1 MSELKRHMGL
11 FHLTMYGVG
20 LILGAG
26 IYVLVGEA
34 TGIAGDAVWIS
45 FALGSI
51 VALFAGFSY
60 AELSSVFPKAA
71 AEYVFIKNAFKN
83 NFFAFLIGWLTAIT
97 SIITAATVALGFG
110 GYFAEF
116 VDIPIIISAMGLL
129 VILSIVNF
137 IGIRESSWTNT
148 IFTIIEASGL
158 ILIIIIGFTFSNPEP
173 VNYLESP
180 SGFTGIVIAFV
191 LIFFAFIGFEDMANI
206 AEEVRKPKKT
216 IPKAII
222 LSVLISGI
230 IYILVSLAVVRV
242 VNWEEL
248 ATSSAPI
255 ALVAERGL
263 GSEAHILLSSI
274 ALFAITNTVLI
285 TLVAGSRMFYG
296 MAREKV
302 FPSILGKIHF
312 KTKTPWIAVVMIL
325 IISMLFTLVGD
336 VVIVANITVFA
347 IVITF
352 AAVNLAVIVLRYTE
366 PNAER
371 KFRVP
376 INIGKFPIL
385 PLFGL
390 GISIYMGFQFE
401 IEVVLVGLTIIGIGA
416 VFYKIS
422 KNSTA
427 NSSNIS
433 QN

>member
-11 FHLTMYGVG
+11 FQLTMYGVG

-26 IYVLVGEA
+26 IYVLIGEA
-34 TGIAGDAVWIS
+34 AGFAGDAVWI
-45 FALGSI
+45 AMILGSI

-137 IGIRESSWTNT
+137 IGIRESAWTNT

-158 ILIIIIGFTFSNPEP
+158 ILIIVIGFTFSSPEP
-173 VNYLESP
+173 VNYTESP
-180 SGFTGIVIAFV
+180 SGFTGIVLAFV
-191 LIFFAFIGFEDMANI
+191 LIFFAFIGFEDMANV
-206 AEEVRKPKKT
+206 AEEVKKPKKT
-216 IPKAII
+216 LPRAII
-222 LSVLISGI
+222 LSVIIAGI
-230 IYILVSLAVVRV
+230 LYILVSLAVVRV

-248 ATSSAPI
+248 SNSAAPI
-255 ALVAERGL
+255 ALVAQRGL
-263 GSEAHILLSSI
+263 GSEAHILLSAI

-285 TLVAGSRMFYG
+285 TLVAGSRIFYG

-302 FPSILGKIHF
+302 FPSILEKIHF
-312 KTKTPWIAVVMIL
+312 KTKTPWIAVIVIMITS
-325 IISMLFTLVGD
+325 IAFTFVGD
-336 VVIVANITVFA
+336 IVIVANITVFA

-352 AAVNLAVIVLRYTE
+352 AAINLAVIVLRYTE
-366 PNAER
+366 PDIER
-371 KFRVP
+371 KFKVP

-390 GISIYMGFQFE
+390 IISVYMAFQFE
-401 IEVVLVGLTIIGIGA
+401 IEVVLVGVGIIGVGV
-416 VFYKIS
+416 VFYLLYNKR
-422 KNSTA
+422 KENVK
-427 NSSNIS
+427 
-433 QN
+433 